1 MFVEQFLDSLQ
12 NFILQ
17 KAKGLGP
24 CLDPAGLFGRAI
36 CSWRPCEKQIALHI
50 EPLSSVRRKGSY
62 VSNVHLDCFDSPNQT
77 VCSFYFTAHFTR
89 IHLGH
94 NAVAN

>member
-24 CLDPAGLFGRAI
+24 CLDPAGRAI

-62 VSNVHLDCFDSPNQT
+62 VSNVHLDCFDSPSQT
-77 VCSFYFTAHFTR
+77 VCSISFTARFIR

-94 NAVAN
+94 NAVAS